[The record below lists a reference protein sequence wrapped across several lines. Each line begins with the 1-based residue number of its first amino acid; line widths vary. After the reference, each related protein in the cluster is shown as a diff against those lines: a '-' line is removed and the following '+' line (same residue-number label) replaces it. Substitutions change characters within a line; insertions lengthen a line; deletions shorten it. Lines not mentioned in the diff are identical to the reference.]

1 VGWRLAAV
9 ARWSGGWYFRPWAAP
24 GESPSSAST
33 PHNARSMNEPRP
45 AGRPRLAARHCPLC
59 GGSFAPATVE
69 GRVRQV
75 CQNCRF
81 VLYAGPAAASAGVVI
96 NPAGQVLL
104 VRRAIPPFQGQWA
117 LPAGYQEI
125 DETAAAA
132 AEREVREETGLEV
145 VAGPLFDLLL
155 VTDNPAKPANLAV
168 FLCSPRAGELAAGDD
183 ASEACF
189 FDLAQLPADIGFD
202 NLNRILARLEPS
214 RAYRDFLHTMSQ
226 PKISPGR
233 SISYKDA
240 GVDIENKY
248 AAVEGAS
255 AAIRASF
262 TPGVV
267 GDVGGF
273 GGLFDLARAGCGK
286 GLLVASADGVGTK
299 LEIAARAKIYDTV
312 GRDLVQHCI
321 NDILVQ
327 GARPLFFMD
336 YVGTGV
342 LDPQVTSAL
351 IRGCADACREQG
363 LALLGGETAEMPGL
377 YKPGDFDLAGFIV
390 GVVEPDMLLDG
401 KRVQPGQVLLAL
413 GSAGLHTNGYSL
425 ARKIVFDALGMQLG
439 ERPAALEGRSVGEA
453 LLAEHRSYLKLLWP
467 LLEERRIAGLAHI
480 TGGGLVDNLPRVL
493 NGTDAWIERGSWPV
507 PAVFRWLCEA
517 GNVDAEERY
526 QVFNM
531 GVGMVLILDPAQLE
545 PVRASLTARGEPSW
559 VIGRTE
565 AGSGVVRWS
574 K

>member
-1 VGWRLAAV
+1 M
-9 ARWSGGWYFRPWAAP
+9 
-24 GESPSSAST
+24 
-33 PHNARSMNEPRP
+33 NAQRP
-45 AGRPRLAARHCPLC
+45 AGNSRPVARHCPLC
-59 GGSFAPATVE
+59 GGNFSTSSVE
-69 GRVRQV
+69 GRPRQV
-75 CQNCRF
+75 CERCRY
-81 VLYAGPAAASAGVVI
+81 VLYTRPAAASAGVVL
-96 NPAGQVLL
+96 NERGEVLL
-104 VRRAIPPFQGQWA
+104 VRRALPPHKGLWA

-132 AEREVREETGLEV
+132 AVREVREETGLEV
-145 VAGPLFDLLL
+145 QAGPLFDLLF

-168 FLCSPRAGELAAGDD
+168 FLCRPHPGQVRAGDD
-183 ASEACF
+183 ATEARF
-189 FDLAQLPADIGFD
+189 FDLDHLPGDIGFD
-202 NLNRILARLEPS
+202 NTNRILARLKAS
-214 RAYRDFLHTMSQ
+214 SAYRDFLHTMTQ
-226 PKISPGR
+226 PKLSPGR

-342 LDPQVTSAL
+342 LDPKVTSEL
-351 IRGCADACREQG
+351 IRGCAEACRDHG

-390 GVVEPDMLLDG
+390 GVVEPDKLLDG
-401 KRVQPGQVLLAL
+401 KRVVPGQVLLAL

-425 ARKIVFDALGMQLG
+425 ARKIVFDVHGMELSD
-439 ERPAALEGRSVGEA
+439 RPAALGGQSVGEA
-453 LLAEHRSYLKLLWP
+453 LLSEHRAYLKLLWP

-493 NGTDAWIERGSWPV
+493 NGTDALIERGSWPV
-507 PAVFRWLCEA
+507 PAVFQWLCEA
-517 GNVDAEERY
+517 GNVDAQERY

-531 GVGMVLILDPAQLE
+531 GVGMVLILDADQVE
-545 PVRASLTARGEPSW
+545 PVRASLAANAEPSW
-559 VIGRTE
+559 VIGCTQ
-565 AGSGVVRWS
+565 AGSGIVRWS